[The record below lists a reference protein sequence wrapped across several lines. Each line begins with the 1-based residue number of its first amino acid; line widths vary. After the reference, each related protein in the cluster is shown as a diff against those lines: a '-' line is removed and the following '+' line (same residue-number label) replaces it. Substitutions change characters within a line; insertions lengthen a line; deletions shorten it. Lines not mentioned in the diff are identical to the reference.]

1 MERKKLTDLTSAFCD
16 TVVCMDETV
25 STNTDARR
33 LTSEHPSADVIL
45 CTAERQTGGRGRQGK
60 SFLSPNG
67 GLYMTLALRTGL
79 PLTSVVGVTS
89 SAAVAVTNAL
99 ARQNVRCGIKWVNDI
114 YLNDKKLAGILTESI
129 NAGSRSEYVLIGIGV
144 NIASFPFPK
153 EINAISLEEAG
164 YSVSPERL
172 CADIVR
178 ELLTIRERHFDF
190 SFCAEVYRERSI
202 VLGREVIYIRN
213 GSSTCGT
220 AVAIDEC
227 GRLLVQVGDE
237 LHLLDSGE
245 ITLRAAAEPPSRHR
259 RT

>member
-1 MERKKLTDLTSAFCD
+1 MDREKLTDLTSALCD
-16 TVVCMDETV
+16 TVVCADETV

-33 LTSEHPSADVIL
+33 LTAELPSADVIL
-45 CTAERQTGGRGRQGK
+45 CTAKRQTGGRGRQGK
-60 SFLSPNG
+60 SFLSPDG
-67 GLYMTLALRTGL
+67 GLYMTLAMRTGL

-99 ARQNVRCGIKWVNDI
+99 ARQSIRCGIKWVNDI

-129 NAGSRSEYVLIGIGV
+129 NDGSRSDHVLIGIGV
-144 NIASFPFPK
+144 NIASFPFPE
-153 EINAISLEEAG
+153 EINAISLEEVG
-164 YSVSPERL
+164 YSVSPEQL

-178 ELLTIRERHFDF
+178 ELLTIREHCFDF
-190 SFCAEVYRERSI
+190 SICAEAYRARSI
-202 VLGREVIYIRN
+202 VLGREVTYIRN
-213 GSSTCGT
+213 GSSTHGT

-237 LHLLDSGE
+237 LHTLDSGE
-245 ITLRAAAEPPSRHR
+245 ITLRRSETASRHR